1 MDHVRMCANIMYIWM
16 DIGCMYVCMYKYIY
30 IVGWMMNGCV
40 DA

>member
-1 MDHVRMCANIMYIWM
+1 MDRSCTYVCKYYVYM
-16 DIGCMYVCMYKYIY
+16 DGYRMYVCMYKYIY